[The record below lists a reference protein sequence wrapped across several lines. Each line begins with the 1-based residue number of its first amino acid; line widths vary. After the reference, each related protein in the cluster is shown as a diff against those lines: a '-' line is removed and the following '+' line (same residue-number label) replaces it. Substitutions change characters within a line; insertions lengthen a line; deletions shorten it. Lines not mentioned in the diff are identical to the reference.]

1 MIFYIKAPLNA
12 DKTFTYIGKTFKI
25 EALTDKEINFS
36 ISPKASYLEKL
47 GYDANELAKNSY
59 KFVWKY
65 KSTSTAK
72 TDINAT
78 TVGYDSFHSF
88 LNSVIDR
95 MAEYKQSYDVDG
107 VVWTIEQLRQI
118 VAENADRWE
127 PSNIWA
133 FARQLRDDFEDR
145 F

>member
-78 TVGYDSFHSF
+78 TVGYDSFRSF

-95 MAEYKQSYDVDG
+95 MAEYKQSHV
-107 VVWTIEQLRQI
+107 I
-118 VAENADRWE
+118 NA
-127 PSNIWA
+127 
-133 FARQLRDDFEDR
+133 
-145 F
+145 